1 MILAASH
8 AASDLPVPL
17 PHGWIGTTSQWIEGF
32 GVGLVVLDLIL
43 LALVWYSLRGRD
55 AIPRMWGWVLVAI
68 GLVPLLVGFM
78 AFAHG
83 LENSATVSACASC
96 HVMAPFVRDLQDPKS
111 GTLAATHY
119 KNRFILR
126 NQCYECHSDYG
137 LGGTITAK
145 LEGVGHV
152 WRYTTGRYTLP
163 IKIAKPYANSGC
175 LECHGESQRF
185 LKSPFKKDI
194 LPDLMSGKMSCLDCH
209 GPVHPEQ
216 KKEARL

>member
-1 MILAASH
+1 VILAASQ
-8 AASDLPVPL
+8 AASELTVPL

-32 GVGLVVLDLIL
+32 GLGLVVLDLIL
-43 LALVWYSLRGRD
+43 LVLVWYWLRGRD
-55 AIPRMWGWVLVAI
+55 AMPRMWGWVLVAV

-78 AFAHG
+78 TFAHG
-83 LENSATVSACASC
+83 LESSATVSACGSC

-111 GTLAATHY
+111 DTLAATHY

-137 LGGTITAK
+137 LAGTITAK
-145 LEGVGHV
+145 LAGVGHV
-152 WRYTTGRYTLP
+152 WHYTTGSYTLP
-163 IKIAKPYANSGC
+163 IKISKPFPNSGC

-185 LKSPFKKDI
+185 LNSPSKKEI

-209 GPVHPEQ
+209 GPAHPEQ
-216 KKEARL
+216 KKEAHL